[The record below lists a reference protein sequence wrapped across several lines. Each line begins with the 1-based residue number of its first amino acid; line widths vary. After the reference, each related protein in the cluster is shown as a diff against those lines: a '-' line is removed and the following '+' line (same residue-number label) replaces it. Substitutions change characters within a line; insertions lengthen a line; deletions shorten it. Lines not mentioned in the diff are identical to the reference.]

1 MKNNAIMKNNGIM
14 KSNSMMSN
22 PLFIVVM
29 LLLALIVIL
38 SIFRSVSPALTLGFG
53 VNAHIGDLRG
63 SFELETFS
71 NHSESD
77 PLFVMYFAEW
87 CGHCKRTKPEFKKL
101 MDNYKGNVKI
111 MIIDAESDEN
121 KELVKSQKISGF
133 PTIRHYPKGLT
144 ENYTEYDGGR
154 TYPEFVQ
161 YLGGVEGVRDV
172 MPDNAA
178 PVMENFRNRH
188 MNQS

>member
-1 MKNNAIMKNNGIM
+1 MKNNAIMKNNAMM

-71 NHSESD
+71 NNDSEPS
-77 PLFVMYFAEW
+77 FVMYFAEW

-101 MDNYKGNVKI
+101 MDNYKGNIKI

-144 ENYTEYDGGR
+144 ENYTEYEGGR
-154 TYPEFVQ
+154 TYSDFVE

-172 MPDNAA
+172 MPDQAA
-178 PVMENFRNRH
+178 PVEYFSNRRR
-188 MNQS
+188 S